1 MHFHP
6 SLPCDHLGIHG
17 LGFEP
22 RGNDILSHS
31 SVKGLTGEDVE
42 VGVPCLVAKVGRDV
56 AGLYE
61 LDEGVA
67 RLVAFSKMLN
77 EGPAVGLH
85 VDALD
90 QVVCEEFDDSGI
102 GNGQLVT
109 APGIYHTMKTP
120 VLKHILPAAKTF
132 EDIVLGKF
140 GLG

>member
-6 SLPCDHLGIHG
+6 RLSGNHLGVHG
-17 LGFEP
+17 LGLEP

-31 SVKGLTGEDVE
+31 SVKVLTREDVE
-42 VGVPCLVAKVGRDV
+42 VGIPCLVAKVGCDV

-67 RLVAFSKMLN
+67 RLVAFTEMLD
-77 EGPAVGLH
+77 EGPTVGLH

-109 APGIYHTMKTP
+109 APGIYHTVKTP